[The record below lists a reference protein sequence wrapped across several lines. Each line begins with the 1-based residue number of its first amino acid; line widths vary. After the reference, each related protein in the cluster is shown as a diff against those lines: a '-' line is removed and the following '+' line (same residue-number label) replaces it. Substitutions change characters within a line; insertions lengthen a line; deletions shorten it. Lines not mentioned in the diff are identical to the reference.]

1 MKIIIYGH
9 AGWIGTQFVELLQ
22 KEKEKYTNDA
32 IDFVLGKSRV
42 DDTPELCKELDEVAP
57 SHVISFIGRTHGTIG
72 TTKYTTIDYLEQP
85 GKLVE
90 NVKDNLFSPI
100 SLALACKERNIHY
113 TYLGT
118 GCIFS
123 YKNMEAIINP
133 NLYPNHIEKC
143 FNEDDIPNFFGSGY
157 SIVKGFT
164 DRLMHQ
170 LSGNVLNLRIRM
182 PIVASECPR
191 NFITKIVNYSK
202 VCSVPNSMSVLDELL
217 PIVLKMLK
225 SRLVG
230 TINLTN
236 PGAISHNEI
245 LEMYQK
251 HVDPQFTWNNFSV
264 EEQRKILACD
274 RSNNYLDTTA
284 LETFAPEVRCIK
296 DAIEDTIKN
305 YKRADKNENKQ
316 QQHTAQFEDSN
327 ETILFVTG
335 GAGFIGSHF
344 INNIFS
350 KYDKIKIINF
360 DTLYYCANEK
370 NVNESVRQCSNR
382 YTFIKGNLQSSD
394 LLNYIFQQNK
404 ITHIVHFA
412 AQSHV
417 QTSFTDAIAYTND
430 NILGTH
436 NLLEAVRLYCK
447 TLKLFIHVSTDEV
460 YGENESADIK
470 TEKSILCPT
479 NPYAATKAS
488 AELLA
493 QSYNHSFKIPII
505 ITRGNNVYGPNQY
518 PEKVIPRFIH
528 QLQTGSK
535 VTIQNGNCMRAFL
548 HVYDTATAFI
558 AILEKGNVGEI
569 YNIGCDKGM
578 EYSILEVAKMLIG
591 KIVNVHVDDIVSI
604 SKYIEYIEDRPFND
618 KRYYISNEKLKKL
631 GWNIT
636 VDFETGINELIKK
649 MFSHT
654 YPPIQAGPRNPGF

>member
-1 MKIIIYGH
+1 MKILVYGH
-9 AGWIGTQFVELLQ
+9 AGWIGTQFTELLQ
-22 KEKEKYTNDA
+22 QEKAKEIDNFDF
-32 IDFVLGKSRV
+32 DFVLGNSRV
-42 DDTPELCKELDEVAP
+42 DDTPSLCKELDQISP

-72 TTKYTTIDYLEQP
+72 ATKYTTIDYLEQP

-118 GCIFS
+118 GCIFN
-123 YKNMEAIINP
+123 YKNMEGVPGKVND
-133 NLYPNHIEKC
+133 IEQEEG
-143 FNEDDIPNFFGSGY
+143 FEEDDIPNFFGSGY
-157 SIVKGFT
+157 SVVKGFT

-170 LSGNVLNLRIRM
+170 LSENVLNLRIRM
-182 PIVASECPR
+182 PIVAKEHPR

-217 PIVLKMLK
+217 PIVISMLK
-225 SRLVG
+225 SRIVG
-230 TINLTN
+230 TVNLTN
-236 PGAISHNEI
+236 PGVISHNEI
-245 LEMYQK
+245 LEMYKK
-251 HVDPQFTWNNFSV
+251 HVDPDFTWNNFSV

-274 RSNNYLDTTA
+274 RSNNYLDTA
-284 LETFAPEVRCIK
+284 VLEKFAPNVRCIK
-296 DAIEDTIKN
+296 DAMEDTLKH
-305 YKRADKNENKQ
+305 YKRDYNDNAPNNKTPPPPFENC
-316 QQHTAQFEDSN
+316 EDT
-327 ETILFVTG
+327 EDTVIFVTG

-350 KYDKIKIINF
+350 KYNKIKIINF
-360 DTLYYCANEK
+360 DTLYYCANEN
-370 NVNESVRQCSNR
+370 NVDEIVRKCHNR
-382 YTFIKGNLQSSD
+382 YTFIKGNLQSFD
-394 LLNYIFQQNK
+394 LLNYIFQTNK
-404 ITHIVHFA
+404 ITHVVHFA

-417 QTSFTDAIAYTND
+417 QTSFTDALTYTND

-436 NLLEAVRLYCK
+436 NLLEAVRVHCK

-460 YGENESADIK
+460 YGENESEDIK
-470 TEKSILCPT
+470 TETSILCPT

-493 QSYNHSFKIPII
+493 QSYHHSFKIPII

-528 QLQTGSK
+528 QIQTGSK

-558 AILEKGNVGEI
+558 AILEKGKIGEI
-569 YNIGCDKGM
+569 YNIGCDEGM
-578 EYSILEVAKMLIG
+578 EYSILEVAKMLIE
-591 KIVNVHVDDIVSI
+591 KIINVDNNTSI
-604 SKYIEYIEDRPFND
+604 DYNDHIEYIEDRPFND
-618 KRYYISNEKLKKL
+618 KRYYISNDKLKKL

-636 VDFETGINELIKK
+636 VDFETGINDLIK
-649 MFSHT
+649 
-654 YPPIQAGPRNPGF
+654 

>member
-1 MKIIIYGH
+1 MKIIVYGH

-22 KEKEKYTNDA
+22 KEKCTNDA

-42 DDTPELCKELDEVAP
+42 DDTPALCKELDEVEP

-133 NLYPNHIEKC
+133 NLDQNHLEKG

-170 LSGNVLNLRIRM
+170 LSENVLNLRIRM

-202 VCSVPNSMSVLDELL
+202 VCSVPNSMTVLDELL
-217 PIVLKMLK
+217 PIVIKMLK

-236 PGAISHNEI
+236 PGVISHNEI

-251 HVDPQFTWNNFSV
+251 HVDPQFVWNNFSV

-305 YKRADKNENKQ
+305 YKRADKNLHDTT
-316 QQHTAQFEDSN
+316 QHYDAEAPTPTQFEDSS

-350 KYDKIKIINF
+350 KYENIKIINF
-360 DTLYYCANEK
+360 DALYYCANEK
-370 NVNESVRQCSNR
+370 NINESVRNCVDR
-382 YTFIKGNLQSSD
+382 YTFIKGNLQSYD
-394 LLNYIFQQNK
+394 LLNYIFQQHK

-417 QTSFTDAIAYTND
+417 QTSFTDAITYTND

-436 NLLEAVRLYCK
+436 NLLEAARLHCN

-493 QSYNHSFKIPII
+493 QSYYHSFKIPII

-558 AILEKGNVGEI
+558 AILEKGKVGEI
-569 YNIGCDKGM
+569 YNIGCDEGM
-578 EYSILEVAKMLIG
+578 EYSIIEIAKILIK
-591 KIVNVHVDDIVSI
+591 KIRNIENIENVDLND
-604 SKYIEYIEDRPFND
+604 YIEYIEDRPFND
-618 KRYYISNEKLKKL
+618 KRYYISNNKLKDL
-631 GWNIT
+631 EWNIV
-636 VDFETGINELIKK
+636 VDFETGINKLIN
-649 MFSHT
+649 FPT
-654 YPPIQAGPRNPGF
+654 L

>member
-1 MKIIIYGH
+1 MKILVYGH
-9 AGWIGTQFVELLQ
+9 AGWIGTQFIELLQ
-22 KEKEKYTNDA
+22 KEKEIDA
-32 IDFVLGKSRV
+32 LEFVLGNSRI
-42 DDTPELCKELDEVAP
+42 DNTPSLFEELDKVSP

-113 TYLGT
+113 TYIGT

-123 YKNMEAIINP
+123 YKNMEAATKNDGV
-133 NLYPNHIEKC
+133 LEKG
-143 FNEDDIPNFFGSGY
+143 FQENDIPNFFGSGY

-170 LSGNVLNLRIRM
+170 LSENVLNLRIRM
-182 PIVASECPR
+182 PIVATECPR

-217 PIVLKMLK
+217 PIVIRMIKA
-225 SRLVG
+225 RIVG

-236 PGAISHNEI
+236 PGVISHNEI

-251 HVDPQFTWNNFSV
+251 HVDPNFAWNNFRV

-274 RSNNYLDTTA
+274 RSNNYLDTSS
-284 LETFAPEVRCIK
+284 LEKFAPNVRCIK
-296 DAIEDTIKN
+296 DAVEDTLKN
-305 YKRADKNENKQ
+305 YKRACNDNHNTPLKLENCEN
-316 QQHTAQFEDSN
+316 TV
-327 ETILFVTG
+327 LFVTG

-344 INNIFS
+344 IENIFS
-350 KYDKIKIINF
+350 KYNKIKIINF
-360 DTLYYCANEK
+360 DALYYCANEN
-370 NVNESVRQCSNR
+370 NVSENVRQCPDR

-394 LLNYIFQQNK
+394 LLNYIFQTNK
-404 ITHIVHFA
+404 ITHVVHFA

-417 QTSFTDAIAYTND
+417 QTSFTDAITYTND

-436 NLLEAVRLYCK
+436 NLLEAVRVHCK

-470 TEKSILCPT
+470 TETSILCPT

-493 QSYNHSFKIPII
+493 QSYHHSFKMPII
-505 ITRGNNVYGPNQY
+505 ITRGNNVYGPKQY

-558 AILEKGNVGEI
+558 AILEKGKIGEI
-569 YNIGCDKGM
+569 YNIGCDEGM
-578 EYSILEVAKMLIG
+578 EYSILEVAKILIG

-604 SKYIEYIEDRPFND
+604 NKYIEYIEDRPFND
-618 KRYYISNEKLKKL
+618 KRYYISNDKLKKL

-636 VDFETGINELIKK
+636 VDFETGINELIK
-649 MFSHT
+649 
-654 YPPIQAGPRNPGF
+654 

>member
-1 MKIIIYGH
+1 MKILVYGH

-22 KEKEKYTNDA
+22 KEKHTNDDA
-32 IDFVLGKSRV
+32 NCATDFDFALGESRV
-42 DDTPELCKELDEVAP
+42 DDTPSLCKELDKVAP
-57 SHVISFIGRTHGTIG
+57 SHVVSFIGRTHGTIG
-72 TTKYTTIDYLEQP
+72 ATKYTTIDYLEQP

-133 NLYPNHIEKC
+133 NRADSNSDIG

-236 PGAISHNEI
+236 PGVISHNEI
-245 LEMYQK
+245 LEMYQT

-296 DAIEDTIKN
+296 DAVEDTIKN
-305 YKRADKNENKQ
+305 YKRANKNENNNNNNKKVENNMV
-316 QQHTAQFEDSN
+316 HTAPTQFEDSG

-344 INNIFS
+344 INHIFS
-350 KYDKIKIINF
+350 QYANIKIINF
-360 DTLYYCANEK
+360 DALYYCANED

-382 YTFIKGNLQSSD
+382 YTFIKGNLQSSY
-394 LLNYIFQQNK
+394 LLNYIFQTNK

-436 NLLEAVRLYCK
+436 NLLEAARLHCK

-493 QSYNHSFKIPII
+493 QSYNHSFKMPII

-548 HVYDTATAFI
+548 HVYDTARAFI
-558 AILEKGNVGEI
+558 AILEKGKIGEI
-569 YNIGCDKGM
+569 YNIGCDEGM

-591 KIVNVHVDDIVSI
+591 KIINVDDKASI
-604 SKYIEYIEDRPFND
+604 NFNDYIEYIEDRPFND
-618 KRYYISNEKLKKL
+618 KRYYISNDKLKKL

-636 VDFETGINELIKK
+636 VDFETGINELIK
-649 MFSHT
+649 
-654 YPPIQAGPRNPGF
+654 

>member
-1 MKIIIYGH
+1 MKTLVYGH
-9 AGWIGTQFVELLQ
+9 AGWIGRQFIELLQ
-22 KEKEKYTNDA
+22 QERAKELDA
-32 IDFVLGKSRV
+32 FDFVLGNSRV
-42 DDTPELCKELDEVAP
+42 DDTPSLCKELDEVSP

-72 TTKYTTIDYLEQP
+72 ATKYTTIDYLEQP

-118 GCIFS
+118 GCIFN
-123 YKNMEAIINP
+123 YKNMEGVPGKVND
-133 NLYPNHIEKC
+133 IEQEEG
-143 FNEDDIPNFFGSGY
+143 FEEDDIPNFFGSGY
-157 SIVKGFT
+157 SVVKGFT

-170 LSGNVLNLRIRM
+170 LSENVLNLRIRM
-182 PIVASECPR
+182 PIVAKEHPR

-217 PIVLKMLK
+217 PIVISMLK
-225 SRLVG
+225 SRIVG
-230 TINLTN
+230 TVNLTN
-236 PGAISHNEI
+236 PGVISHNEI
-245 LEMYQK
+245 LEMYKK
-251 HVDPQFTWNNFSV
+251 HVDPDFTWNNFSV

-274 RSNNYLDTTA
+274 RSNNYLDTA
-284 LETFAPEVRCIK
+284 VLEKFAPNVRCIK
-296 DAIEDTIKN
+296 DAMEDTLKH
-305 YKRADKNENKQ
+305 YKRDYNDNAPNNKTPPPPFENC
-316 QQHTAQFEDSN
+316 EDT
-327 ETILFVTG
+327 EDTVLFVTG

-350 KYDKIKIINF
+350 KYNKIKIINF
-360 DTLYYCANEK
+360 DTLYYCANEN
-370 NVNESVRQCSNR
+370 NVDEIVRKCHNR
-382 YTFIKGNLQSSD
+382 YTFIKGNLQSFD
-394 LLNYIFQQNK
+394 LLNYIFQTNK
-404 ITHIVHFA
+404 ITHVVHFA

-417 QTSFTDAIAYTND
+417 QTSFTDALTYTND

-436 NLLEAVRLYCK
+436 NLLEAVRVHCK

-460 YGENESADIK
+460 YGENESEDIK
-470 TEKSILCPT
+470 TETSILCPT

-493 QSYNHSFKIPII
+493 QSYHHSFKMPII

-528 QLQTGSK
+528 QIQTGSK

-558 AILEKGNVGEI
+558 AILEKGKIGEI
-569 YNIGCDKGM
+569 YNIGCDEGM
-578 EYSILEVAKMLIG
+578 EYSILEVAKMLIE
-591 KIVNVHVDDIVSI
+591 KIINVDNNTSI
-604 SKYIEYIEDRPFND
+604 DYNDHIEYIEDRPFND
-618 KRYYISNEKLKKL
+618 KRYYISNDKLKKL

-636 VDFETGINELIKK
+636 VDFETGINDLIK
-649 MFSHT
+649 
-654 YPPIQAGPRNPGF
+654 